1 MTLVIPQGTYPQ
13 LASNAITELGRMK
26 KDSAL
31 DDNEHQNTLKGLGLQ
46 EIFKHRG
53 EFVIRFLYG
62 TKIVI
67 EGG

>member
-1 MTLVIPQGTYPQ
+1 MTLVIAKGRYPQ
-13 LASNAITELGRMK
+13 VTSKAITELERMK

-31 DDNEHQNTLKGLGLQ
+31 ADNEHQNTLKGLGLQ
-46 EIFKHRG
+46 EIFEHHR

-62 TKIVI
+62 TKIII